1 MDVLDATSE
10 PRWPRGE
17 LLERCCAFAILLS
30 VLSVVTVVAVHAL
43 QVVGF
48 NPQDDE
54 GTYRHFVMRLDSRG
68 LLSYPSLFRE
78 FNADPERWM
87 SPWPSRVGYVLIAWL
102 AAQVSGATFATLTY
116 VSFASHLLTVAVNF
130 LCARKRIGDLSAA
143 LFASA
148 LACSPLLLRLGV
160 QPLSDSTALAAASLA
175 IWWFFDLVEDPTR
188 ARLVRFVAAFTF
200 ALMVKE
206 TSMLLAPCFAVCA
219 SYMRSRSGTRI
230 RAADL
235 FAALSLPGVL
245 CVASWMLAAWSVR
258 APFQTA
264 RTALA
269 SLAHN
274 PYVAEHYNGP
284 WFSYGLDFLLLSP
297 LPTLLALAATGVI
310 ALDPRRSPTSTAW
323 WLFAATLLLET
334 SVLGKNV
341 RYVAV
346 LELPLRWLALD
357 ALARAV
363 DRFAGGRRWLLAIAV
378 IAMASVD
385 LRDATGCFATLYDPV
400 TRELLRMRGL

>member
-17 LLERCCAFAILLS
+17 WLERRCAFAILLL
-30 VLSVVTVVAVHAL
+30 VLSVVTVIAVHAL

-87 SPWPSRVGYVLIAWL
+87 SPLPSRVGYVLIAWL
-102 AAQVSGATFATLTY
+102 AAQVSGVTFATLTY
-116 VSFASHLLTVAVNF
+116 VSFASHLFTVVLNF
-130 LCARKRIGDLSAA
+130 LGARKRVGDLPAA

-148 LACSPLLLRLGV
+148 LACSPLLLRLAV
-160 QPLSDSTALAAASLA
+160 LPLSDSAALASASLA
-175 IWWFFDLVEDPTR
+175 IWWFLDLVEVPTR

-200 ALMVKE
+200 ALMIKE
-206 TSMLLAPCFAVCA
+206 FSILLAPCFAVCA
-219 SYMRSRSGTRI
+219 ICIRPQSGARL
-230 RAADL
+230 RPADL
-235 FAALSLPGVL
+235 FAALTLPGVL
-245 CVASWMLAAWSVR
+245 CVASWILAAWSLR
-258 APFQTA
+258 APFQML
-264 RTALA
+264 RTALG

-274 PYVAEHYNGP
+274 PYVAEHYTGP

-297 LPTLLALAATGVI
+297 LPTLLALAATGLI
-310 ALDPRRSPTSTAW
+310 ALDPRRSRTSTAW
-323 WLFAATLLLET
+323 LLFAATLLLET

-357 ALARAV
+357 ALACAV
-363 DRFAGGRRWLLAIAV
+363 DRFGGGRKWLLAIAV
-378 IAMASVD
+378 IAMASID
-385 LRDATGCFATLYDPV
+385 LRDATGRFATLYDPV